1 MHACARDQSEL
12 LCGIQIGKTR
22 KRSCKNTRTCALE
35 PDLSLC
41 FCIVQSQPTKSMLCL
56 PHALEG
62 TKYIMEF
69 KEISKSSKTFKTDV
83 SSQVHG
89 VLSKDACNS
98 RRTGLVVERSQL
110 GANPPPRRQYNHVT
124 VASTAAP
131 ILYNPLYLIDS
142 MLIHHSSLRNFYP
155 QPGRWNNRR

>member
-1 MHACARDQSEL
+1 MYHHTGTICTPAHFLMHACARDQSEL

-110 GANPPPRRQYNHVT
+110 GANPPPAVSITTLR
-124 VASTAAP
+124 S
-131 ILYNPLYLIDS
+131 LPLPPQ
-142 MLIHHSSLRNFYP
+142 SSIIPYI
-155 QPGRWNNRR
+155 